1 MEDDK
6 VVLIDVVFLYFCSKK
21 SGYFLCWELFALFLI
36 HKFIRGP
43 PPLIINLKK
52 IDNWRIKSE

>member
-6 VVLIDVVFLYFCSKK
+6 VVLIDVVFLCFGSKK
-21 SGYFLCWELFALFLI
+21 SGLILYWDLFALFLI
-36 HKFIRGP
+36 FKFIRGP

-52 IDNWRIKSE
+52 LIIGG